1 MRSVLGG
8 PAARRVWAQ
17 SGGVAGVRGAP
28 LVWVGDARDKLGMLA
43 APFCRGYGRC
53 HHSPLTAI
61 NGDARLCL
69 QSRIDLTIVIRST
82 FEEGLGEEINH
93 EPRTDQPR
101 TRGV

>member
-17 SGGVAGVRGAP
+17 SGGVAGADWAP
-28 LVWVGDARDKLGMLA
+28 VGWVGDARDELGMLA
-43 APFCRGYGRC
+43 APFCGGERLLA
-53 HHSPLTAI
+53 PQVLTASVA
-61 NGDARLCL
+61 DARLCL
-69 QSRIDLTIVIRST
+69 QSGIDLTIVIRSV